1 MNVVIYARYSSDRQ
15 TEQSIEGQLKECYE
29 YARRNGY
36 TVVGEYI
43 DRAIS
48 GTTDHRPEFLRM
60 IADGDKKLFQAV
72 LVYQLDRFARNRYD
86 SATYKAKLK
95 KNGIR
100 VLSAR
105 ENISDDA
112 SGVLMEAVLEGMAEY
127 YSVELSQK
135 IRRGMDINAEKCLST
150 GGNLALGFRVDC
162 EKHIQIDPDTAP
174 VVQKIFDMYA
184 SGQSMADIIRYL
196 NANHIKTSYGNEFN
210 KNSLN
215 RILRNKRYIGVYTYR
230 GTETP
235 DGLPRIISDDLFYEV
250 QDMMGKKKKAPA
262 RAKAFENY
270 ILSTK
275 LFCGYCQAA
284 MTGISGTSKTGT
296 KYHYYQCVTNRRD
309 KSCHKKTVSKAYI
322 EDLVIKETR
331 KLLTKENIDR
341 IAKEVVRLCEQEKDT
356 DNLKRLKR
364 LLKENERATENLF
377 KALESGQ
384 IVDVIAE
391 RISQKKR
398 ERNELEQQIL
408 VETSSHPT
416 PTVNEVRFFLNQFRK
431 GDVNDLKYRQ
441 ALVDTFVNR
450 IYLYDD
456 KMTVLY
462 NTQDSHS
469 DVTIDD
475 LSSSRV
481 ALANDSNFD
490 RNLLRGC
497 NYGLE
502 GGAFLILGGCIFDV
516 RGCSLMH
523 NIKELQISLFSA
535 SNAIIFPFW
544 CPTLCWNRR
553 TLSVQFRFQYLS
565 ASFSYSGWYAQGLPR
580 SPSRLYGVVS
590 PPAHGPLFLQRI
602 PATGSSGADC
612 DIHLAWGVKCSL
624 SL

>member
-29 YARRNGY
+29 YARRNDY
-36 TVVGEYI
+36 TVIGEYI

-60 IADGDKKLFQAV
+60 IADGDKKTFQAV

-135 IRRGMDINAEKCLST
+135 IRRGMNINAEKCLST
-150 GGNLALGFRVDC
+150 GGNVALGFCVDG
-162 EKHIQIDPDTAP
+162 EKRFQIDPDTAP
-174 VVQKIFDMYA
+174 VVRKIFEMYA
-184 SGQSMADIIRYL
+184 SGYTMADIIRYL
-196 NANHIKTSYGNEFN
+196 NTNHIKTSYGNEFN
-210 KNSLN
+210 KNSIN

-230 GTETP
+230 GTEVP
-235 DGLPRIISDDLFYEV
+235 EGLPRIVSDNLFYEV
-250 QDMMGKKKKAPA
+250 QDMMSKKKKAPA
-262 RAKAFENY
+262 RAKAFEGY

-275 LFCGYCQAA
+275 LFCGHCKAA
-284 MTGISGTSKTGT
+284 MTGISGTSKTGA

-309 KSCHKKTVSKAYI
+309 KSCPKKMVRKDFI
-322 EDLVIKETR
+322 EDLVVTETR

-356 DNLKRLKR
+356 DNLKRLRK
-364 LLKENERATENLF
+364 LLKENEQATENLF

-391 RISQKKR
+391 RISQKKQ
-398 ERNELEQQIL
+398 EHNELERLIL
-408 VETSSHPT
+408 EETSAHPL

-431 GDVNDLKYRQ
+431 GNVNDKKYKK
-441 ALVDTFVNR
+441 ALIDTFVNK

-469 DVTIDD
+469 DVTIDN
-475 LSSSRV
+475 LSLSRV
-481 ALANDSNFD
+481 ALVEAGRVELPSENPSMETSPGADGYFGRRD
-490 RNLLRGC
+490 RPVPLAPG
-497 NYGLE
+497 
-502 GGAFLILGGCIFDV
+502 
-516 RGCSLMH
+516 
-523 NIKELQISLFSA
+523 K
-535 SNAIIFPFW
+535 
-544 CPTLCWNRR
+544 
-553 TLSVQFRFQYLS
+553 
-565 ASFSYSGWYAQGLPR
+565 
-580 SPSRLYGVVS
+580 PSRLEV
-590 PPAHGPLFLQRI
+590 R
-602 PATGSSGADC
+602 
-612 DIHLAWGVKCSL
+612 
-624 SL
+624 

>member
-1 MNVVIYARYSSDRQ
+1 MSWRAAACTCKDTQRFKSLA
-15 TEQSIEGQLKECYE
+15 EFA
-29 YARRNGY
+29 ARR
-36 TVVGEYI
+36 
-43 DRAIS
+43 R
-48 GTTDHRPEFLRM
+48 
-60 IADGDKKLFQAV
+60 KKIQIIFSRDMCV
-72 LVYQLDRFARNRYD
+72 
-86 SATYKAKLK
+86 
-95 KNGIR
+95 
-100 VLSAR
+100 R
-105 ENISDDA
+105 EN
-112 SGVLMEAVLEGMAEY
+112 
-127 YSVELSQK
+127 
-135 IRRGMDINAEKCLST
+135 
-150 GGNLALGFRVDC
+150 
-162 EKHIQIDPDTAP
+162 TA
-174 VVQKIFDMYA
+174 
-184 SGQSMADIIRYL
+184 
-196 NANHIKTSYGNEFN
+196 
-210 KNSLN
+210 
-215 RILRNKRYIGVYTYR
+215 
-230 GTETP
+230 
-235 DGLPRIISDDLFYEV
+235 
-250 QDMMGKKKKAPA
+250 
-262 RAKAFENY
+262 
-270 ILSTK
+270 
-275 LFCGYCQAA
+275 QAA

-481 ALANDSNFD
+481 ALVEP
-490 RNLLRGC
+490 RGIEPLSE
-497 NYGLE
+497 NSFTGLSP
-502 GGAFLILGGCIFDV
+502 GAV
-516 RGCSLMH
+516 
-523 NIKELQISLFSA
+523 
-535 SNAIIFPFW
+535 
-544 CPTLCWNRR
+544 
-553 TLSVQFRFQYLS
+553 RFQNSRPAKTPDRLC
-565 ASFSYSGWYAQGLPR
+565 GLVE
-580 SPSRLYGVVS
+580 S
-590 PPAHGPLFLQRI
+590 
-602 PATGSSGADC
+602 
-612 DIHLAWGVKCSL
+612 
-624 SL
+624 

>member
-36 TVVGEYI
+36 AVVGEYI

-150 GGNLALGFRVDC
+150 GGNLALGFRVDS

-174 VVQKIFDMYA
+174 VVQKIFEMYA

-262 RAKAFENY
+262 RAKALESY

-275 LFCGYCQAA
+275 LFCGHCQAA

-296 KYHYYQCVTNRRD
+296 KYHYYQCVTNRR
-309 KSCHKKTVSKAYI
+309 
-322 EDLVIKETR
+322 
-331 KLLTKENIDR
+331 
-341 IAKEVVRLCEQEKDT
+341 
-356 DNLKRLKR
+356 
-364 LLKENERATENLF
+364 
-377 KALESGQ
+377 
-384 IVDVIAE
+384 
-391 RISQKKR
+391 
-398 ERNELEQQIL
+398 
-408 VETSSHPT
+408 
-416 PTVNEVRFFLNQFRK
+416 
-431 GDVNDLKYRQ
+431 
-441 ALVDTFVNR
+441 
-450 IYLYDD
+450 
-456 KMTVLY
+456 
-462 NTQDSHS
+462 
-469 DVTIDD
+469 
-475 LSSSRV
+475 
-481 ALANDSNFD
+481 
-490 RNLLRGC
+490 
-497 NYGLE
+497 
-502 GGAFLILGGCIFDV
+502 
-516 RGCSLMH
+516 
-523 NIKELQISLFSA
+523 
-535 SNAIIFPFW
+535 
-544 CPTLCWNRR
+544 
-553 TLSVQFRFQYLS
+553 
-565 ASFSYSGWYAQGLPR
+565 
-580 SPSRLYGVVS
+580 
-590 PPAHGPLFLQRI
+590 
-602 PATGSSGADC
+602 
-612 DIHLAWGVKCSL
+612 
-624 SL
+624 

>member
-150 GGNLALGFRVDC
+150 GGNLALGFRVDS

-174 VVQKIFDMYA
+174 VVQKIFEMYA

-250 QDMMGKKKKAPA
+250 QDMMDKKKKAPA

-309 KSCHKKTVSKAYI
+309 KSCHKKAVSKAYV

-356 DNLKRLKR
+356 RYAKLPGMTKPLSEPMNRQDTKPY
-364 LLKENERATENLF
+364 
-377 KALESGQ
+377 
-384 IVDVIAE
+384 I
-391 RISQKKR
+391 
-398 ERNELEQQIL
+398 
-408 VETSSHPT
+408 T
-416 PTVNEVRFFLNQFRK
+416 PTTL
-431 GDVNDLKYRQ
+431 
-441 ALVDTFVNR
+441 
-450 IYLYDD
+450 
-456 KMTVLY
+456 
-462 NTQDSHS
+462 
-469 DVTIDD
+469 VTIILRLRLITIAPKQVVTKTTTPASIPNPIASLRNREIPPVNLPAP
-475 LSSSRV
+475 LSIATNRPNAINKTAAKQMPITTLTV
-481 ALANDSNFD
+481 TFD
-490 RNLLRGC
+490 R
-497 NYGLE
+497 
-502 GGAFLILGGCIFDV
+502 
-516 RGCSLMH
+516 
-523 NIKELQISLFSA
+523 K
-535 SNAIIFPFW
+535 
-544 CPTLCWNRR
+544 
-553 TLSVQFRFQYLS
+553 
-565 ASFSYSGWYAQGLPR
+565 SFFFENP
-580 SPSRLYGVVS
+580 
-590 PPAHGPLFLQRI
+590 
-602 PATGSSGADC
+602 
-612 DIHLAWGVKCSL
+612 
-624 SL
+624 

>member
-29 YARRNGY
+29 YAQRNGY

-150 GGNLALGFRVDC
+150 GGNLALGFRVDS

-174 VVQKIFDMYA
+174 IVQKIFEMYA
-184 SGQSMADIIRYL
+184 SGHSMADIIRYL

-210 KNSLN
+210 KNSIN

-262 RAKAFENY
+262 RAKALENY

-275 LFCGYCQAA
+275 LFCGHCQAA

-309 KSCHKKTVSKAYI
+309 KSCRKKTVSKSYI
-322 EDLVIKETR
+322 EDLVINETR

-356 DNLKRLKR
+356 DNLKRLKK

-398 ERNELEQQIL
+398 EHNELEQQIL

-481 ALANDSNFD
+481 ALSFVAEKDTA
-490 RNLLRGC
+490 RKALRLNGFAV
-497 NYGLE
+497 LR
-502 GGAFLILGGCIFDV
+502 ILYFCF
-516 RGCSLMH
+516 SA
-523 NIKELQISLFSA
+523 LFS
-535 SNAIIFPFW
+535 SHF
-544 CPTLCWNRR
+544 R
-553 TLSVQFRFQYLS
+553 TPILTY
-565 ASFSYSGWYAQGLPR
+565 
-580 SPSRLYGVVS
+580 
-590 PPAHGPLFLQRI
+590 
-602 PATGSSGADC
+602 
-612 DIHLAWGVKCSL
+612 
-624 SL
+624 

>member
-1 MNVVIYARYSSDRQ
+1 MNIVIYARYSSDRQ

-60 IADGDKKLFQAV
+60 IADGDKKFFQAV

-127 YSVELSQK
+127 Y
-135 IRRGMDINAEKCLST
+135 
-150 GGNLALGFRVDC
+150 
-162 EKHIQIDPDTAP
+162 
-174 VVQKIFDMYA
+174 
-184 SGQSMADIIRYL
+184 
-196 NANHIKTSYGNEFN
+196 
-210 KNSLN
+210 
-215 RILRNKRYIGVYTYR
+215 
-230 GTETP
+230 
-235 DGLPRIISDDLFYEV
+235 
-250 QDMMGKKKKAPA
+250 
-262 RAKAFENY
+262 
-270 ILSTK
+270 
-275 LFCGYCQAA
+275 
-284 MTGISGTSKTGT
+284 
-296 KYHYYQCVTNRRD
+296 QCVTNRRD
-309 KSCHKKTVSKAYI
+309 KSCQKKTVSKAYI
-322 EDLVIKETR
+322 EDLVVTETR

-356 DNLKRLKR
+356 ENLKRLKK

-398 ERNELEQQIL
+398 EHNELEQQIL

-416 PTVNEVRFFLNQFRK
+416 PTVNEVRFFLNPFRK

-441 ALVDTFVNR
+441 ALVDTFVNK

-481 ALANDSNFD
+481 VLVDFDPSNPNPFS
-490 RNLLRGC
+490 
-497 NYGLE
+497 LE
-502 GGAFLILGGCIFDV
+502 GSMRKVLLWQEVKLYAVVMRKPSGSSHTVTEFTIRSMI
-516 RGCSLMH
+516 M
-523 NIKELQISLFSA
+523 
-535 SNAIIFPFW
+535 
-544 CPTLCWNRR
+544 RR
-553 TLSVQFRFQYLS
+553 YLS
-565 ASFSYSGWYAQGLPR
+565 SSIR
-580 SPSRLYGVVS
+580 
-590 PPAHGPLFLQRI
+590 PPLNSVNQ
-602 PATGSSGADC
+602 
-612 DIHLAWGVKCSL
+612 
-624 SL
+624 

>member
-127 YSVELSQK
+127 YSVEFSQK

-250 QDMMGKKKKAPA
+250 QDMMDKKKKAPA

-408 VETSSHPT
+408 VETSSHPA

-481 ALANDSNFD
+481 ALVEP
-490 RNLLRGC
+490 RGIEPLSE
-497 NYGLE
+497 NSFTGLSP
-502 GGAFLILGGCIFDV
+502 GAV
-516 RGCSLMH
+516 
-523 NIKELQISLFSA
+523 
-535 SNAIIFPFW
+535 
-544 CPTLCWNRR
+544 
-553 TLSVQFRFQYLS
+553 RFQNSRPAKTPDRLC
-565 ASFSYSGWYAQGLPR
+565 GLVE
-580 SPSRLYGVVS
+580 S
-590 PPAHGPLFLQRI
+590 
-602 PATGSSGADC
+602 
-612 DIHLAWGVKCSL
+612 
-624 SL
+624 